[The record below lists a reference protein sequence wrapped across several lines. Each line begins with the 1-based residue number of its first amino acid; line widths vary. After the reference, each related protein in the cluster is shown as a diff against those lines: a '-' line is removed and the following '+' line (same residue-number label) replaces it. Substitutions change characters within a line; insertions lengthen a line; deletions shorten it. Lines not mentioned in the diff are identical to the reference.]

1 MARLLSLEHFKDCPI
16 PEEDPLRLYYSPVV
30 GRFYHR
36 RVDVAMSLIGKGS
49 RVLDVGFG
57 SGTSFLELN
66 ARFDNIYGLDTH
78 QYGGVIKEIYK
89 REGIDVRLSE
99 GSILDPPYEDN
110 YFDAILAISILE
122 HLQPADLPRVMAQ
135 ASRLL
140 RPGGIFVIGMP
151 GLNSM
156 MSTAFRVLGYDISKH
171 HFSSPHQALEAAGK
185 VFEIEKT
192 IKLPAFAPDFFL
204 LYMWFMARKP
214 DAGDMLVSR
223 ADASEKN

>member
-16 PEEDPLRLYYSPVV
+16 PEEDPLRLYYSPLV

-36 RVDVAMSLIGKGS
+36 RVDVAMSLIGKGH

-66 ARFDNIYGLDTH
+66 ARFDNIYGLDMH
-78 QYGGVIKEIYK
+78 QYGGNIKEIYG
-89 REGIDVRLSE
+89 REGVSVRLSE

-122 HLQPADLPRVMAQ
+122 HLQPADLPRVMVQ

-156 MSTAFRVLGYDISKH
+156 MSAAFRVLGYDISKH
-171 HFSSPHQALEAAGK
+171 HFSSPHQALEAAGQ
-185 VFEIEKT
+185 VFEIEKK
-192 IKLPAFAPDFFL
+192 IKLPALVPDSFL

-214 DAGDMLVSR
+214 ASNNALASK
-223 ADASEKN
+223 ADA

>member
-16 PEEDPLRLYYSPVV
+16 PEEDPLRLYYSPLV

-36 RVDVAMSLIGKGS
+36 RVDVAMSLIGKGR

-66 ARFDNIYGLDTH
+66 ARFDNIHGLDMH
-78 QYGGVIKEIYK
+78 QYGGIIKEIYG
-89 REGIDVRLSE
+89 REGVDVRLSE

-122 HLQPADLPRVMAQ
+122 HLQPADLPRVMVQ

-156 MSTAFRVLGYDISKH
+156 MSAAFRVLGYDISKH

-185 VFEIEKT
+185 VFEIEKK
-192 IKLPAFAPDFFL
+192 IKLPALVPDSLL

-214 DAGDMLVSR
+214 ASNNTPASK
-223 ADASEKN
+223 ADA

>member
-1 MARLLSLEHFKDCPI
+1 MARLLNLEHFKDCPI

-30 GRFYHR
+30 GRLYHR
-36 RVDVAMSLIGKGS
+36 RIDVAMSLIGKGS

-57 SGTSFLELN
+57 SGTNFLELST
-66 ARFDNIYGLDTH
+66 RFDSIHGLDIH
-78 QYGGVIKEIYK
+78 QYGGVIKGIFA
-89 REGIDVRLSE
+89 REGIDVHLSE
-99 GSILDPPYEDN
+99 GSILEPPYEN
-110 YFDAILAISILE
+110 NFFDAILAISILE
-122 HLQPADLPRVMAQ
+122 HLQPGDLPRVMAQ

-185 VFEIEKT
+185 LFEIEKK
-192 IKLPAFAPDFFL
+192 IKLPALAPDFCL

>member
-99 GSILDPPYEDN
+99 GSILDPLYEDN

-192 IKLPAFAPDFFL
+192 IKLPALAPDFFL

>member
-1 MARLLSLEHFKDCPI
+1 MARLLSLEHFKECPV

-36 RVDVAMSLIGKGS
+36 RVDVAMSLIGKGH

-66 ARFDNIYGLDTH
+66 ARFDNIYGLDMH
-78 QYGGVIKEIYK
+78 QYGGVIKEIYA

-99 GSILDPPYEDN
+99 GSILEPPYEDN
-110 YFDAILAISILE
+110 FFDAILAISILE

-185 VFEIEKT
+185 VFEIEKK
-192 IKLPAFAPDFFL
+192 IRLPALAPDFCL

-214 DAGDMLVSR
+214 DVGDTFVSR

>member
-1 MARLLSLEHFKDCPI
+1 MARLLSLEHFKQCPV

-30 GRFYHR
+30 GRIYHR

-57 SGTSFLELN
+57 CGTNFLELST
-66 ARFDNIYGLDTH
+66 RFDSIYGLDIH
-78 QYGGVIKEIYK
+78 QYGGAIKEIFT
-89 REGIDVRLSE
+89 REGIDVLLSE
-99 GSILDPPYEDN
+99 GSILEPPYEDN
-110 YFDAILAISILE
+110 FFDAILAISILE

-140 RPGGIFVIGMP
+140 RPGGILIIGMP

-156 MSTAFRVLGYDISKH
+156 MSMAFRMLGCDISKH

-185 VFEIEKT
+185 VFEIEKK
-192 IKLPAFAPDFFL
+192 IRLPALAPDFCL
-204 LYMWFMARKP
+204 LYTWFMARKP
-214 DAGDMLVSR
+214 DVDDTFVSR
-223 ADASEKN
+223 AEASEIN